1 MFTGLVEDLGEVIG
15 LARQGNVVNM
25 TIRSSLDL
33 SGESL
38 GASVAVNG
46 VCLTMTTIMADS
58 FTVQVMDASIG
69 LTNLG
74 TLKRGDR
81 VNLELAM
88 RMDGR
93 LGGHFV
99 TGHIDGTAVLA
110 RIERGAEASTMHFDV
125 DSGMLKAIVPR
136 GAVALDGVSLTV
148 ADAGPGSFSV
158 NFIPHTLA
166 STTLGSLGVGAQ
178 VNVETDILAKYIE
191 KLLEGRREGGI
202 DEDFLIKH
210 GYVR

>member
-25 TIRSSLDL
+25 TVRSSLDL
-33 SGESL
+33 SAESI

-46 VCLTMTTIMADS
+46 VCLTMTTIAS
-58 FTVQVMDASIG
+58 NTFTVQVMDASLG

-74 TLKRGDR
+74 ILKRGDR

-99 TGHIDGTAVLA
+99 TGHIDGTVVLA
-110 RIERGAEASTMHFDV
+110 RIERGAEASTMHFDA
-125 DSGMLKAIVPR
+125 SPEILKAIVAR

-148 ADAGPGSFSV
+148 GDAGPGSFHV

-166 STTLGSLGVGAQ
+166 STTLGSLGIGAR

-191 KLLEGRREGGI
+191 KLLDGRREGGI
-202 DEDFLIKH
+202 SEDFLTKH
-210 GYVR
+210 GFVR